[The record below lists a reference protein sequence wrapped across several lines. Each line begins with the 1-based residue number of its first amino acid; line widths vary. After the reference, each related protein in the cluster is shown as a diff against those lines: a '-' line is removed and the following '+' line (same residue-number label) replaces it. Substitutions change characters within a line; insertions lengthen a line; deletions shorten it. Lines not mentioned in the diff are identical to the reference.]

1 MSNLKKTL
9 SSKFLFISG
18 VISYLL
24 AFLLGG
30 IIGDA
35 LKTLGF
41 IILVMGIL
49 ALNRELKQKKKD
61 KELVK
66 KEEQK

>member
-1 MSNLKKTL
+1 MSKLNKTL
-9 SSKFLFISG
+9 SSKYLFILG

-41 IILVMGIL
+41 IILVIGIL
-49 ALNRELKQKKKD
+49 ALNHELKQKKKD
-61 KELVK
+61 KEFKNTK
-66 KEEQK
+66 KI